1 MATIR
6 KRGTSWQVQARK
18 TAHSPISRTFL
29 RKADAECWARQIETD
44 IERAPLG
51 FDRGKL
57 RSLTLG
63 DLVCRYRDQITP
75 RKRGAQ
81 IEKYRIASL
90 QKHKLT
96 SLSLERLTPGQ
107 IVAYR
112 EERLTVVGPQTV
124 RHELNLI
131 RHILNVARR
140 EWDVPL
146 PVNPVADVQFPSP
159 PQSRERRLEPGELE
173 CILAC
178 RTRTSWLIPLVTLA
192 IETGMRRGE
201 LLSLRWHDIDLDAR
215 LAHIANTK
223 NGHSRTIPLT
233 VGAVE
238 ILRKLPQTDERLFP
252 VTPNAVRLAWER
264 LTKRAGIQDLHFH
277 DLRHEAISR
286 FFERGLSLP
295 EVALISGHRDHR
307 MLLRYTHL
315 RPENLVAKLD
325 ANP

>member
-6 KRGTSWQVQARK
+6 RRGNSWQVQVRK
-18 TAHSPISRTFL
+18 NAHFPLSRTFK
-29 RKADAECWARQIETD
+29 RKADADSWARQIETD

-51 FDRGKL
+51 LDRGKL
-57 RSLTLG
+57 RSLTVA
-63 DLVCRYRDQITP
+63 DLLHRYRDQVTP

-81 IEKYRIASL
+81 IERYRIANL
-90 QKHKLT
+90 LKHRLAKLT
-96 SLSLERLTPGQ
+96 LERLTPGQ
-107 IVAYR
+107 IVIYR
-112 EERLTVVGPQTV
+112 DERLAEVGPQSV

-131 RHILNVARR
+131 RHVLNVARR

-146 PVNPVADVQFPSP
+146 PVNPVGDVEFPCP
-159 PQSRERRLEPGELE
+159 PKSRERRIEPGELE
-173 CILAC
+173 RLLAC
-178 RTRTSWLIPLVTLA
+178 RTRTPWLIPLATLA

-201 LLSLRWHDIDLDAR
+201 LLALRWPDIDLDAR
-215 LAHIANTK
+215 LAHIAITK

-233 VGAVE
+233 LGAVE
-238 ILRKLPQTDERLFP
+238 ILRALPQTDDRLFQ
-252 VTPNAVRLAWER
+252 VTPNAVRLAWGR
-264 LTKRAGIQDLHFH
+264 LTKRAGIEDLHFH
-277 DLRHEAISR
+277 DLRHEAVSR